1 MNNCIFTAH
10 CTEPVCD
17 KSCPILSETSYLL
30 ERNGL
35 SFDNAV
41 FQSSTKDIN
50 NALYALHK
58 SDGKLATVVS
68 DDTIGSSNLLT
79 YCAICENWQG
89 NRLHCNVY
97 HLKFSNHVES
107 IQRSWSA
114 KNTSDSLEYE
124 QIWSSSA
131 KILIISNIDYV
142 QFKDFQ
148 SQTLLN
154 LIHNRMNSNLTTIVV
169 SPNLSSL
176 IGNGVFFNKLV
187 KILDKA
193 VIKW

>member
-1 MNNCIFTAH
+1 M
-10 CTEPVCD
+10 
-17 KSCPILSETSYLL
+17 
-30 ERNGL
+30 
-35 SFDNAV
+35 
-41 FQSSTKDIN
+41 
-50 NALYALHK
+50 
-58 SDGKLATVVS
+58 
-68 DDTIGSSNLLT
+68 
-79 YCAICENWQG
+79 
-89 NRLHCNVY
+89 
-97 HLKFSNHVES
+97 KFSNHVES

-154 LIHNRMNSNLTTIVV
+154 LIHNRMNNNLTTIVV